1 MGAQKPFLGGLIH
14 GIGRSALIDINWEP
28 RCDDTGQ
35 VCNKHRSLGKESTGT
50 VKRGTH
56 MDVEKAVKTGNTAQ
70 LGTSVANPQGTGKLK
85 ILITEDDFASRRALQ
100 TFLSP
105 YGDCVIA
112 VNGFETVE
120 TFQDAL
126 DAGEPYDLICLDILM
141 PEMNGHEALKAIRQ
155 AEREHEVDVSDLVKV
170 IMATSKD
177 SVQDIAEAFA
187 SGCDAYVVKPVNRE
201 KLCEEMRK
209 LLLIK

>member
-1 MGAQKPFLGGLIH
+1 
-14 GIGRSALIDINWEP
+14 
-28 RCDDTGQ
+28 
-35 VCNKHRSLGKESTGT
+35 
-50 VKRGTH
+50 
-56 MDVEKAVKTGNTAQ
+56 MDVDKTAKTGSTAQ
-70 LGTSVANPQGTGKLK
+70 LGTSVADSQGTGKLR

-100 TFLSP
+100 MFLSP

-120 TFQDAL
+120 TFKEAL

-155 AEREHEVDVSDLVKV
+155 AEREQGVDVADLVKV
-170 IMATSKD
+170 IMTTSKD
-177 SVQDIAEAFA
+177 GVQDIAEAFA
-187 SGCDAYVVKPVNRE
+187 SGCDAYVVKPVDKE

>member
-1 MGAQKPFLGGLIH
+1 LI
-14 GIGRSALIDINWEP
+14 AINWEA

-35 VCNKHRSLGKESTGT
+35 VRSTYCSLGKEFADS
-50 VKRGTH
+50 VMRGTN
-56 MDVEKAVKTGNTAQ
+56 MDVDKTAKTGSTAQ
-70 LGTSVANPQGTGKLK
+70 LGTSVADSQGTGKLR

-100 TFLSP
+100 MFLSP

-120 TFQDAL
+120 TFKEAL

-155 AEREHEVDVSDLVKV
+155 AEREQGVDVADLVKV
-170 IMATSKD
+170 IMTTSKD
-177 SVQDIAEAFA
+177 GVQDIAEAFA
-187 SGCDAYVVKPVNRE
+187 SGCDAYVVKPVDKE